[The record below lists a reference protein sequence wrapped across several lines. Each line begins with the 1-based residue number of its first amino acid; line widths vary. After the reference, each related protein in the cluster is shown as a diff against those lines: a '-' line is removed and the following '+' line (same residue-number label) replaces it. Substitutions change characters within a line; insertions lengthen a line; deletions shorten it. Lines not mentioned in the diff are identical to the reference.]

1 MFNNAFSNH
10 GFLYVVASPSYMN
23 VILAGMID
31 DYLYNRLKKIDLPK
45 TPEESLN
52 TTGCPSHRMEQLTQ
66 ISIYWDLRNG
76 INFQTL

>member
-1 MFNNAFSNH
+1 MFKDAPTMAFCLL
-10 GFLYVVASPSYMN
+10 GLLPVYMY

-31 DYLYNRLKKIDLPK
+31 DYLYNKLKKIDLPK